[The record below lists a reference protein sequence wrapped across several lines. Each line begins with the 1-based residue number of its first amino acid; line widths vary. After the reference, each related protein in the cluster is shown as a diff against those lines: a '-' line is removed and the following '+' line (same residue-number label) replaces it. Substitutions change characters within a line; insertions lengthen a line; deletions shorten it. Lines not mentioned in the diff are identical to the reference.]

1 MDTVT
6 ESAMAIAIA
15 KSGGIGIIHRNLDM
29 KKQSKEV
36 EKVKKKNLF
45 VGAAIGTN
53 IDDLKRASMLIDSG
67 VDLIVIDTAH
77 GHSEKVLKTLSK
89 LKKISS
95 NIPICVGN
103 IATGEAAKKL
113 HNAGADIIKVGIG
126 PGSICTTRMVAGIGV
141 PQITAVMEVCNALKG
156 RKMKTAKDYLEEANK
171 VVKKID
177 VNKAIEIH
185 KNKSAIFIDV
195 RDSSDIAK
203 TGSIEGSLK
212 IQRGLIEFVAD
223 EGTEFY
229 NDNLQKDSEII
240 LVCGAGGQ
248 AALTGKTLID
258 MGYENVLNV
267 GAIGDWEKNGGPISR

>member
-1 MDTVT
+1 
-6 ESAMAIAIA
+6 
-15 KSGGIGIIHRNLDM
+15 
-29 KKQSKEV
+29 
-36 EKVKKKNLF
+36 
-45 VGAAIGTN
+45 
-53 IDDLKRASMLIDSG
+53 
-67 VDLIVIDTAH
+67 
-77 GHSEKVLKTLSK
+77 
-89 LKKISS
+89 
-95 NIPICVGN
+95 
-103 IATGEAAKKL
+103 
-113 HNAGADIIKVGIG
+113 
-126 PGSICTTRMVAGIGV
+126 
-141 PQITAVMEVCNALKG
+141 
-156 RKMKTAKDYLEEANK
+156 MKTAKDYLDEANK

-229 NDNLQKDSEII
+229 NDNLQKNSEII

-258 MGYENVLNV
+258 MGYKNVVNV
-267 GAIGDWEKNGGPISR
+267 AAIGDWEKTGGPISR